1 MDAGASRIT
10 EEMKLACVKAI
21 ADLAQAE
28 QNDEVARAYAGQE
41 LSFGP
46 DYIIPSPSIRA

>member
-1 MDAGASRIT
+1 MEIAA
-10 EEMKLACVKAI
+10 VQAI

-28 QNDEVARAYAGQE
+28 QNDVVAAAYAGTT

-46 DYIIPSPSIRA
+46 E